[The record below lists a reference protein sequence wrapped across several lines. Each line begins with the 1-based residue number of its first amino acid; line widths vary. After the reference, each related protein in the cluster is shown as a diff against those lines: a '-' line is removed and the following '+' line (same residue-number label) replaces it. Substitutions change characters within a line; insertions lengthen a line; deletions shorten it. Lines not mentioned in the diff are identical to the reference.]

1 MLSAII
7 LKAFTRQERR
17 QNKMATLIKTD
28 GTQQQIQPKN
38 GTDFQLDELQKY
50 VDGNIDTINLRNG
63 EILVINDNGKDFY
76 PTNKTATEIAHKH
89 NAIFYYD
96 WIDGDVILCKNE
108 EVQ

>member
-1 MLSAII
+1 
-7 LKAFTRQERR
+7 
-17 QNKMATLIKTD
+17 MATLIKSD
-28 GTQQQIQPKN
+28 GTKTEIQPQN
-38 GTDFQLDELQKY
+38 GTYFKLEELQKY
-50 VDGNIDTINLRNG
+50 VDGNIDIINLRNG